1 MQLTRENMY
10 QMGLERK
17 LRESLVRISDAEY
30 QQSLLESLLRLFQ
43 VYISAHWL
51 LLSCSEI

>member
-30 QQSLLESLLRLFQ
+30 QQSLLESLLRLLQ
-43 VYISAHWL
+43 VRGFFIFSSFH
-51 LLSCSEI
+51 